1 MQTSENFIQSE
12 FDGGQGGGGSNWSTV
27 LKVTGIGCAVLLLV
41 GGVLAGFGVFK
52 AATCCSQFAD
62 LAMVSQDAR
71 ELGYDFAEALHE
83 QEYERA
89 YQFLDDETRQ
99 RVSLEEFRAEVG
111 EYSELLTASKPYPVI
126 VHMEEDAGGMDTLA
140 QFSRWRLTTRF
151 ADPRSERSLE
161 LHFQAEY
168 KVDPEDQEVM
178 SRSITDWELSPRTRI
193 LEEDPS
199 AQAAKRFYD
208 RIRQE
213 RYADAIRLVTLFGP
227 MRDDGEEELEK
238 RLRTIYEE
246 TGGERAKVV
255 AVYPHDREM
264 IGVQMLVERSDGT
277 GRTVEV
283 LVTAMNHQVFEV
295 APVRAADPSLLMRD
309 ADEETPSLDEEEP
322 DDESGED
329 EAEGESEEAGDEE
342 GEGQPDREE

>member
-1 MQTSENFIQSE
+1 MKSNGSRIQAE

-27 LKVTGIGCAVLLLV
+27 LKVAGIGCAVLLLV

-89 YQFLDDETRQ
+89 YQFLDDEARQ
-99 RVSLEEFRAEVG
+99 RMSLEEFRAEVG

-126 VHMEEDAGGMDTLA
+126 VHMEEDAGGIDSMA

-227 MRDDGEEELEK
+227 MRDEGEEELEK

-264 IGVQMLVERSDGT
+264 IGVQLLVERSDGT

-283 LVTAMNHQVFEV
+283 LVTAMNHQVLEG
-295 APVRAADPSLLMRD
+295 APVRAADPSLLGPDVEERIPPEGEED
-309 ADEETPSLDEEEP
+309 PDEESA
-322 DDESGED
+322 ED
-329 EAEGESEEAGDEE
+329 EAEGESDETDDE
-342 GEGQPDREE
+342 TDEGQPDREE